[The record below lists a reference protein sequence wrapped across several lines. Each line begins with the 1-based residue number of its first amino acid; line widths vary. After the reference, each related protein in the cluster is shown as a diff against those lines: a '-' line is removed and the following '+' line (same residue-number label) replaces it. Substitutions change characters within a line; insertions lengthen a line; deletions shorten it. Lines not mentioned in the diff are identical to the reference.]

1 MQHKNFCESDALNV
15 MTVDT
20 AFGKLVTIGRFAAET
35 DFTFPM
41 LPSVARE
48 LAADLVKQADE
59 AEGV

>member
-1 MQHKNFCESDALNV
+1 MHHKNFCKSESLNV

-20 AFGKLVTIGRFAAET
+20 ASGRLITIGQIAGSVSFYFAINPAQ
-35 DFTFPM
+35 
-41 LPSVARE
+41 ARE